1 MKTAVREAFRMPRRY
16 PFPHLYNARDLG
28 GYASARGG
36 ETQWK
41 RFIRC
46 DSTQNLAP
54 DEVRALL
61 DLGVTDVVDL
71 RGEIET
77 ATAPS
82 ALRAAPGIR
91 YVNIPLSVDPAS
103 AGIAAEEA
111 RTGEFYLLTAE
122 NASAIRA
129 ILAAVAGAEGIALFH
144 CTAGKDRTGIIAAVL
159 LLLAGVCREDVVA
172 DYMVSE
178 WYIRPR
184 MEAVRKSYPDMPAH
198 FARSRAAYMEDFLER
213 LLGKYASVEG
223 YLSTMGVDAETIA
236 RLRAKLLG

>member
-1 MKTAVREAFRMPRRY
+1 MPRRY
-16 PFPHLYNARDLG
+16 PFEHLYNARDLG

-46 DSTQNLAP
+46 DGTQDLTP
-54 DEVRALL
+54 EEVKTLL
-61 DLGVTDVVDL
+61 ELGVTDVVDL
-71 RGEIET
+71 RGAFET
-77 ATAPS
+77 VAAHS
-82 ALRAAPGIR
+82 ALRDAPGIC
-91 YVNIPLSVDPAS
+91 YANIPLSVDPTS

-111 RTGEFYLLTAE
+111 RTGEFYLVMAE
-122 NASAIRA
+122 NAPAIRA
-129 ILAAVAGAEGIALFH
+129 ILTALAEAEGIALFH

-159 LLLAGVCREDVVA
+159 LLLAGVRREDIVA

-184 MEAVRKSYPDMPAH
+184 MDAVRKAHPDMPAH
-198 FARSRAAYMEDFLER
+198 FARSRAAYMEDFLDR
-213 LLGKYASVEG
+213 LLGKYGSVEG
-223 YLSTMGVDAETIA
+223 YLAAMGVEAATVA